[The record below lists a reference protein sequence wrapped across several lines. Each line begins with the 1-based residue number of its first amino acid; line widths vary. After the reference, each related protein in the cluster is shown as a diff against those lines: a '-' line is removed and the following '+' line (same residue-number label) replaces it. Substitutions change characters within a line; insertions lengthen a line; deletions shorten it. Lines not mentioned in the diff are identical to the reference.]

1 MLSVFYGLPL
11 FPVWQLRSSYLY
23 FRNVNVYWGPCSIHQ
38 MNDEFTATS
47 YTALILIMFYQLHTA
62 CYIFITNYI
71 LLISY
76 YTLAYYS
83 CRTYGMSRAQSGNL
97 YIC

>member
-1 MLSVFYGLPL
+1 
-11 FPVWQLRSSYLY
+11 
-23 FRNVNVYWGPCSIHQ
+23 
-38 MNDEFTATS
+38 MNDQFTATS
-47 YTALILIMFYQLHTA
+47 YAALILIMVYQPHTA
-62 CYIFITNYI
+62 CYIFTNYI